1 MLDFLSMKRIEPE
14 NMTKEEALLHY
25 KQMELDSLLQVTDA
39 INRNDSST
47 DLYRIYGFILK
58 AQLRLQRLVIFY
70 NNDENWELA
79 HQYGL
84 EKVPRDQIMMT
95 ERWFDH
101 REPVFLDTIPID
113 PIRQHFDVLMPVYHK
128 DHPLAFVLLGNLEN
142 NSPESK
148 DARLKF
154 IQTITNII
162 IVAIEN
168 KRLFRKQLQQ
178 ERMTKELEVARNVQK
193 MLIPDV
199 LPNNEHLNLSAIYIP
214 HDNIGGDYYDVFHI
228 SKQEILACIADVS
241 GKGISAALL
250 MSNFQALIKVLA
262 KENIGLVKLVNK
274 LNERVE
280 EITKGERFITLFLA
294 IYNLETRV
302 FKYINAG
309 HPPPLLFQ
317 KGEKEIVELKSG
329 CTLIGAFDQLPKVTE
344 GSITIPPQSNLVM
357 YTDGL
362 SDVVNEADE
371 YFEEKNLYE
380 FILQQNSED
389 SKALN
394 DLLLAYIDRFKGT
407 RKYTDDISILTWEF
421 N

>member
-1 MLDFLSMKRIEPE
+1 MKRIEPA

-39 INRNDSST
+39 INRNDSAI
-47 DLYRIYGFILK
+47 DLYKIYGFILK

-70 NNDENWELA
+70 NDDKEWECA
-79 HQYGL
+79 HHYGL
-84 EKVPRDQIMMT
+84 EQVPKDKLIMT
-95 ERWFDH
+95 EEWFDH
-101 REPVFLDTIPID
+101 RDPVFLTETPIE
-113 PIRQHFDVLMPVYHK
+113 PIQQYFEVLMPVYHK
-128 DHPLAFVLLGNLEN
+128 DNPLAFVLLGHLEN
-142 NSPESK
+142 NSPETK
-148 DARLKF
+148 EARLNF

-168 KRLFRKQLQQ
+168 KRLFRKQIQQ
-178 ERMTKELEVARNVQK
+178 ERMTKELEVARKVQT

-199 LPNNEHLNLSAIYIP
+199 LPNNDHLNLSAIYIP
-214 HDNIGGDYYDVFHI
+214 HYNIGGDYYDVFHI
-228 SKQEILACIADVS
+228 SEHEILACIADVS

-262 KENIGLVKLVNK
+262 KENIGLVDLVKK

-294 IYNLETRV
+294 TYNLQTRV
-302 FKYINAG
+302 LKYINAG
-309 HPPPLLFQ
+309 HPPPLLFH
-317 KGEKEIVELKSG
+317 KDAKDLIELTSG
-329 CTLIGAFDQLPKVTE
+329 CTLIGAFDKLPSITE
-344 GSITIPPQSNLVM
+344 GTITIPPKSNLVM

-371 YFEEKNLYE
+371 YFEEKNLHE
-380 FILQQNSED
+380 FILQQTSED

-394 DLLLAYIDRFKGT
+394 DSLLAYLDRFKGT
-407 RKYTDDISILTWEF
+407 RQYTDDISILSWEF